1 MVLGSVG
8 RYWKIYAFIPV
19 IVLVGALFVIF
30 NNIFTNGY
38 LIERDVE
45 LSGGKMITAEL
56 IGDISNEDVA
66 ALRNELPYASIHV
79 TRGVTNSVLIEI
91 PFDMDEDEAVEK
103 ISEYGV
109 TDTSVKTVGPA
120 LGEIFWEQAQLAI
133 ILAFVFMSL
142 LVLFL
147 FRTLVPCGI
156 VLFSVITDITI
167 TVAVMSM
174 LGMQLSLAVLAA
186 LLMIIGYS
194 VDTNILLTSEM
205 IKRREKS
212 VYERY
217 RSAIKTGL
225 MMSFTTMA
233 ALLALYLVSGS
244 FVLEQIAIVLLIGL
258 IVDMPTT
265 WLTNGGFLRWWLAKK
280 GA

>member
-1 MVLGSVG
+1 MGMLKE
-8 RYWKIYAFIPV
+8 YWKFLVFIPI
-19 IVLVGALFVIF
+19 IVLFGALFVIF
-30 NNIFTNGY
+30 NNIVTNGY
-38 LIERDVE
+38 IIQRDVE

-56 IGDISNEDVA
+56 VGDISNDEVSSLSSD
-66 ALRNELPYASIHV
+66 LPYARIHV
-79 TRGVTNSVLIEI
+79 TRGITNSLLVEI
-91 PFDMDEDEAVEK
+91 PFDIDENDVIEKVE
-103 ISEYGV
+103 EYNVGEV
-109 TDTSVKTVGPA
+109 SIKTVGPA
-120 LGEIFWEQAQLAI
+120 LGEIFWQQAQLAI
-133 ILAFVFMSL
+133 VLAFVFMSL

-167 TVAVMSM
+167 TIAIMSM
-174 LGMQLSLAVLAA
+174 FGMQLSLAVLAA

-205 IKRREKS
+205 IKRREKG

-217 RSAIKTGL
+217 KTAIKTGL

-233 ALLALYLVSGS
+233 ALLALYFVSGS
-244 FVLEQIAIVLLIGL
+244 FVLEQIALVLLIGL
-258 IVDMPTT
+258 IVDLPTT
-265 WLTNGGFLRWWLAKK
+265 WLTNGGLLRWWLAKK